1 MYHLH
6 LRKRKMGA
14 VEPYPARS
22 FGKRALDFCVYAA
35 GILGPVM
42 SLPQVILVY
51 VGQDVAGISVISW
64 LGWAILDIPFIIYG
78 FAHKERPIIIT
89 YTLWMLINL
98 SVAIGAVIYG

>member
-1 MYHLH
+1 MLHLH
-6 LRKRKMGA
+6 LRKRMAGNI
-14 VEPYPARS
+14 EPYPART
-22 FGKRALDFCVYAA
+22 FGRRFLDVTVYAA

>member
-1 MYHLH
+1 
-6 LRKRKMGA
+6 MGA
-14 VEPYPARS
+14 VEPYPART
-22 FGKRALDFCVYAA
+22 FGRRFLDVTVYAA